1 MNDEK
6 DEVIQSLSIML
17 EKLEIIV
24 TDRNKAESDI
34 FLQKL

>member
-6 DEVIQSLSIML
+6 DEVIKSLSIQL
-17 EKLEIIV
+17 EKLEIRV

-34 FLQKL
+34 VQKKL